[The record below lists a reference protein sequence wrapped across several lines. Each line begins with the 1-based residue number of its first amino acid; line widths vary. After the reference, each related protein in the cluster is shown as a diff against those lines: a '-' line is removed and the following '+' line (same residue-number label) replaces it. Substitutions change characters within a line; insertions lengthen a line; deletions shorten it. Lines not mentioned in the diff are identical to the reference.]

1 METDH
6 HLQSGSDAWDA
17 GASLQFDFYK
27 GNERGKKK
35 ETKKKKKLLG
45 FIFLMLFSNKISTQ
59 KENFWTLTTS
69 SSTDNDN
76 YLNRI

>member
-6 HLQSGSDAWDA
+6 HLQFGSDAWDA
-17 GASLQFDFYK
+17 GASPQFDFYK
-27 GNERGKKK
+27 ENERGKKGNKK
-35 ETKKKKKLLG
+35 EKKKLLG
-45 FIFLMLFSNKISTQ
+45 FIYLRLFSNKISTQ